1 MKGQAFGAIVAQSVQ
16 AGISFVLQILVS
28 RLLGIDDYGRFAILY
43 GMIILAT
50 GVVTGLVGDSLVVLD
65 RRDRAIRGA
74 LIGTLAATSVGLA
87 IVAGVIAWGTGFS
100 SGVEALL
107 FACALAAFVVEEI
120 VRRTLM
126 AGMAFQ
132 RVAATDVV
140 GFLVALPILGVLW
153 FSNALS
159 LASFFGAIAAGQVVA
174 CLVGWFLLPRV
185 ERVLVSPFHGAYGAV
200 WGYGTWRGLQQTL
213 RPAMFTVVRLLV
225 LAFAGITA
233 VGLLEAARTYTS
245 PLILVVGGFSSFLF
259 VRFANKH
266 KAGTAHS
273 SLQEADR
280 STLVLLGLTVVMGVV
295 AVVLAPWL
303 GPLAFG
309 VQLDPVAVIAWLVYG
324 MSIAMVTPYG
334 ALSAVGGGQT
344 AVFLIRLVDTL
355 LGLVAVAVL
364 LLLGVEP
371 SFLPFALAVA
381 SIAGGLALRWLAAR
395 RKDPPPGPR
404 RSGFPEVE

>member
-43 GMIILAT
+43 GMIILAA

-74 LIGTLAATSVGLA
+74 LIGTLAATSIGLA
-87 IVAGVIAWGTGFS
+87 VAAGLIAWGTGFS
-100 SGVEALL
+100 SGLEALL

-126 AGMAFQ
+126 AGMAFH
-132 RVAATDVV
+132 RVAATDLV
-140 GFLVALPILGVLW
+140 GFLVALPVLGALW
-153 FSNALS
+153 FANALS

-174 CLVGWFLLPRV
+174 CLVGWFLLPRD
-185 ERVLVSPFHGAYGAV
+185 ERVLVSPFHAAYGAV

-213 RPAMFTVVRLLV
+213 RPAMYTAVRLLV

-266 KAGTAHS
+266 KAGSAGS
-273 SLQEADR
+273 SLLEADR
-280 STLVLLGLTVVMGVV
+280 STLILLGLTVVMGVI

-309 VQLDPVAVIAWLVYG
+309 VELDPVAVIAWLVYG

-364 LLLGVEP
+364 LLLGAEP
-371 SFLPFALAVA
+371 SFMPFALAVA
-381 SIAGGLALRWLAAR
+381 SVAGGLALRWLAAR